1 MSLLADPPLTS
12 KRTGPADAQH
22 SEAADVRAFVL
33 AGLRPSGISLL
44 VIAVLILL
52 TLFAGGAGFHDA
64 AAYIAAAWLALHQV
78 PLQLGA
84 DALGLMPLAATALLV
99 GLTSR
104 TARKLSS
111 HVQGWRD
118 VGLAIAGMVVGPIL
132 FSVLALVA
140 VGQASVESQLNTPPT
155 LSMLGCVAAV
165 HLFGA
170 VVGLRKSMPAIP
182 HRIVPGWVVNAGEAT
197 RYATRLLFL
206 AGLLASVTVIVV
218 RWSAVES
225 FMAAGHG
232 NGGAFGLT
240 IVSLLYLPNMAVY
253 AVGVLCGSAITLGD
267 GSISLFEVAQGQMP
281 PLPLMAALPEGPAE
295 TWWQSALLVPLFVAF
310 LTGRKCARLA
320 ESRGAAIRIA
330 LVASVGC
337 SVVSVLIAEVSG
349 GVLGAIGYV
358 GLSPAMFGLSVF
370 VWFAMFSTLGAAFR
384 VRPKVPK
391 EPKPAKPAKPA
402 KPVEPEVAETEETPA
417 AEEDSAEAPEDEPT
431 EPELENKPEADK
443 KPGLVSSVVGALPIP
458 FRKK

>member
-1 MSLLADPPLTS
+1 MSLLADPPITS
-12 KRTGPADAQH
+12 SKTAPAQAQH

-44 VIAVLILL
+44 VVAVLILL

-84 DALGLMPLAATALLV
+84 DALGLMPLAATALLI

-111 HVQGWRD
+111 HVQGWKD

-155 LSMLGCVAAV
+155 LSMLGWVASV

-170 VVGLRKSMPAIP
+170 VIGLRKSMPAIP
-182 HRIVPGWVVNAGEAT
+182 HRIVPGWVANAGEAT

-206 AGLLASVTVIVV
+206 SGLLASVTVIVV

-232 NGGAFGLT
+232 DGGAFGLT
-240 IVSLLYLPNMAVY
+240 VVSLLYLPNMAVY

-320 ESRGAAIRIA
+320 EGRGAAIRMA

-370 VWFAMFSTLGAAFR
+370 VWFAMFSTLGAFFR
-384 VRPKVPK
+384 VRVREPKAPKEPK
-391 EPKPAKPAKPA
+391 EPKPA
-402 KPVEPEVAETEETPA
+402 EPEVEETPVVEEDA
-417 AEEDSAEAPEDEPT
+417 AEEPS
-431 EPELENKPEADK
+431 EPEPESKPEEDK